1 MEAIKE
7 KKESDGLAIF
17 LVSLAHA
24 SSHFYHLVIP
34 SLFPWLM
41 PHFGFD
47 YVQAGVLMTAFFVC
61 SACGQ
66 SASGFLVDKIGAK
79 SGMYVGLG
87 LLASSALVLGI
98 SVNYFMLL
106 VSAVLAGLGNSVF
119 HPVDYSLINY
129 NISKKNLGHAFAWHN
144 IVGNLGW
151 AACPLFM
158 TNLASMFDWR
168 VAAFCA
174 SSVAIAVMVIEFF
187 GRKEFP
193 YDQSTEAKKEQQT
206 QKVSVFAFLKEKAV
220 WFCFF
225 FFFFTSMGFA
235 VLQSY
240 SPTIFGKAYG
250 LDLTLASTALT
261 SYLVAAGVGAYI
273 GGYLTNQNKVSSDHV
288 VAISLAFSAI
298 MAVVLAGQ
306 WLSSLFVI
314 PLMAMMGF
322 GVGLAAPSRDLMIR
336 EATVNKLQMSAL
348 GKVYG
353 FVYCGM
359 DVGQSLSPLIF
370 GPFLDAGLFTVALAG
385 VACCQVLAV
394 FTAIRVGSENS
405 APNVKAV

>member
-1 MEAIKE
+1 
-7 KKESDGLAIF
+7 
-17 LVSLAHA
+17 
-24 SSHFYHLVIP
+24 
-34 SLFPWLM
+34 
-41 PHFGFD
+41 
-47 YVQAGVLMTAFFVC
+47 
-61 SACGQ
+61 
-66 SASGFLVDKIGAK
+66 
-79 SGMYVGLG
+79 
-87 LLASSALVLGI
+87 
-98 SVNYFMLL
+98 
-106 VSAVLAGLGNSVF
+106 
-119 HPVDYSLINY
+119 
-129 NISKKNLGHAFAWHN
+129 
-144 IVGNLGW
+144 
-151 AACPLFM
+151 
-158 TNLASMFDWR
+158 MFDWR
-168 VAAFCA
+168 VASFCA

-306 WLSSLFVI
+306 WLSSFFVI

-353 FVYCGM
+353 FVY
-359 DVGQSLSPLIF
+359 
-370 GPFLDAGLFTVALAG
+370 AAWW
-385 VACCQVLAV
+385 
-394 FTAIRVGSENS
+394 
-405 APNVKAV
+405 